1 MLIVTS
7 NEIPGHRIDAVFGEV
22 MGLTVRSRD
31 IGSQML
37 AGFRS
42 LGGGELPEMTRALYE
57 SRQEVMARMVN
68 EAQQRGANAIV
79 AMRFDTSEMGTNW
92 TEVCAYGTAVYVLP
106 LGEGEPGATG
116 QSIYLTKQPQQGAG
130 QSAPSQ
136 PATPTQPGAQQPG
149 QQFPGQSQPGA
160 QQPGQ
165 QFPGQ
170 QFPGQS
176 QY

>member
-42 LGGGELPEMTRALYE
+42 LGGGELPEMTKALYE

-116 QSIYLTKQPQQGAG
+116 QSIYLTTTASQQQPTPPAPPQQP
-130 QSAPSQ
+130 AP
-136 PATPTQPGAQQPG
+136 PAPP
-149 QQFPGQSQPGA
+149 QQF
-160 QQPGQ
+160 
-165 QFPGQ
+165 
-170 QFPGQS
+170 
-176 QY
+176 